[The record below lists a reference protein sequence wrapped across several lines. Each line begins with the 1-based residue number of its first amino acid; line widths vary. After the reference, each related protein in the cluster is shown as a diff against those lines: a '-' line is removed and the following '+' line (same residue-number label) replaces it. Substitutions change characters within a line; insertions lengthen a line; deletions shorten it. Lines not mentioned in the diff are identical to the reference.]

1 MRALAQALAKRGR
14 GCGLLNV
21 NGYYD
26 ALAAF
31 LDHAVAQGFLT
42 SEHRRILTVAS
53 DPAEL
58 LDLLAAF
65 EPPTVGKWLERE
77 QS

>member
-1 MRALAQALAKRGR
+1 
-14 GCGLLNV
+14 
-21 NGYYD
+21 
-26 ALAAF
+26 
-31 LDHAVAQGFLT
+31 
-42 SEHRRILTVAS
+42 VAS